1 MGKTTEKSGLTFYR
15 CMLCGYVV
23 SLWDIHKGG
32 CAKCSGVRIRPT
44 ALTLWEKFVQ
54 IVKHPK
60 IWEWPDDLQAN

>member
-1 MGKTTEKSGLTFYR
+1 
-15 CMLCGYVV
+15 MLCGYVV